1 MSSQRANRDNRY
13 ATRRGVAMTAQVR
26 QHGSSH
32 KFNVDIIDLSM
43 TGFRCRTVFRLTIG
57 QTLSL
62 IMPGLA
68 AIEARVMWADRDFY
82 GCAFGHGM
90 HVAVFDHIT
99 AQYLPR

>member
-1 MSSQRANRDNRY
+1 
-13 ATRRGVAMTAQVR
+13 
-26 QHGSSH
+26 
-32 KFNVDIIDLSM
+32 
-43 TGFRCRTVFRLTIG
+43 
-57 QTLSL
+57 
-62 IMPGLA
+62 MPGLA